1 MHDPTAADILLERLL
16 QLAERL
22 QTENAAFIDRPE
34 QEQLWYNRGYANG
47 MLIALQELG
56 YGGQLAGRVQAD
68 RADLLEGYEAL
79 AWGRAYRHGEEMGS
93 REARE
98 VLAPRRAD

>member
-1 MHDPTAADILLERLL
+1 MQDPSAADVLLERLL

-22 QTENAAFIDRPE
+22 QSENAEFIDRPE

-47 MLIALQELG
+47 MLTAVRELG
-56 YGGQLAGRVQAD
+56 YGARLAGRVQAD

-93 REARE
+93 RETRE